1 MLKSRLWRLP
11 IRLVS
16 TKPSK
21 INIKVKHDYDEN
33 MDEIIAGNEKFYG
46 KDRKWHDS
54 ITKGKEWRKEKREF
68 DKFSY
73 EKQHKDFLYS
83 DKGLKFT
90 LIFSDEKNWL

>member
-46 KDRKWHDS
+46 KNRKWHDS

-83 DKGLKFT
+83 DRDLNFTWIYNSHDKKF
-90 LIFSDEKNWL
+90 